1 MDRIE
6 QLHRRRERLVLM
18 AAAQRDAV
26 ARDFRPLQRPF
37 AIADRGIDAVHY
49 LRAHPGFVVA
59 GVVVLVALRP
69 RRALTWVSRGFAAWR
84 TYRWASAT
92 LARVT
97 GR

>member
-1 MDRIE
+1 MDRIA
-6 QLHRRRERLVLM
+6 QLQRQRERLVLL

-26 ARDFRPLQRPF
+26 ARDFRPMERPL
-37 AIADRGIDAVHY
+37 AVADSVIAGVQY

-59 GVVVLVALRP
+59 GLAVLVVLRP
-69 RRALTWVSRGFAAWR
+69 RRALTWVSRSFAAWR
-84 TYRWASAT
+84 TYRWASSR